1 MLNISNADTNIY
13 ENKNKLTAN
22 NLSVGD
28 IVGFTH
34 NGKDVVGM
42 IQRLNQKTVSL
53 ISTTGMKWR
62 AGYSYLQRI
71 HDAEGIREKI
81 MELGK
86 S

>member
-1 MLNISNADTNIY
+1 MRPIWNVHFHTNQ
-13 ENKNKLTAN
+13 ELPPN

-42 IQRLNQKTVSL
+42 IQRINQKTVSL

-62 AGYSYLQRI
+62 VGYSHLQRI
-71 HDAEGIREKI
+71 HVAEGVREKI
-81 MELGK
+81 MQLAEL
-86 S
+86 